1 MLNNMQANF
10 ENWLYNHGTWYIQR
24 CNNPQHNI
32 PFYKRSRQQTNRIE
46 ITSVLSMQAQSSLF
60 TYISP
65 LQTLEVL
72 EFSFCHFFFSCYL
85 THTPRVIISVTVKRR
100 MRFSV
105 MFFLPVQLQVYQSRK
120 LMLHFG
126 FIVSE
131 LFSRNILYRVG
142 KSTRKS
148 FQKW

>member
-1 MLNNMQANF
+1 MKIDCIIMALDI
-10 ENWLYNHGTWYIQR
+10 YNVVTTPSTTSRFIKDPDNRQTGL
-24 CNNPQHNI
+24 
-32 PFYKRSRQQTNRIE
+32 KSRQF
-46 ITSVLSMQAQSSLF
+46 SLCKHNHHCLPTF
-60 TYISP
+60 RHYKLLKFWSLAFVI
-65 LQTLEVL
+65 
-72 EFSFCHFFFSCYL
+72 FFFSCYL

-148 FQKW
+148 FQK